1 MLDLR
6 PLISPEA
13 DSRQQVILMNELTV
27 ALLHCD
33 RLDESFFKE
42 LRIKFQALLPN
53 TMGALFLYHPD
64 DSDCELVA
72 TWDVAGQPSEP
83 EPWTSKTEALPFN
96 SAQID
101 SFELQCPLVFQ
112 GRDIGILGTTHVGD
126 ALSSD
131 AKQMFLGAAE
141 VLSLVIANLQ
151 LRATLEEQVI
161 RDSLTGMF
169 NRRYLGQVLDNE
181 IRHAGRTGEPVSLII
196 ADIDHFKL
204 FNDRYGHETGDKV
217 LKALGCLMNLTF
229 RVRDIPCRYGGEEF
243 LIVLPETNLVSAAI
257 RAERLVS
264 QVSQLKIEG
273 FSGLMDSLTISVGVA
288 SYPEH
293 GEVAQELIRRAD
305 DALYQ
310 AKDLGRNR
318 VVRAS
323 T

>member
-1 MLDLR
+1 
-6 PLISPEA
+6 
-13 DSRQQVILMNELTV
+13 
-27 ALLHCD
+27 
-33 RLDESFFKE
+33 
-42 LRIKFQALLPN
+42 
-53 TMGALFLYHPD
+53 
-64 DSDCELVA
+64 
-72 TWDVAGQPSEP
+72 
-83 EPWTSKTEALPFN
+83 
-96 SAQID
+96 
-101 SFELQCPLVFQ
+101 
-112 GRDIGILGTTHVGD
+112 
-126 ALSSD
+126 
-131 AKQMFLGAAE
+131 MFLGAAE
-141 VLSLVIANLQ
+141 VLSPVIANLQ
-151 LRATLEEQVI
+151 SRAKLEEQVI

-257 RAERLVS
+257 RAERLVG

-323 T
+323 R